1 MEEEN
6 EARINPEDESRV
18 SFVRKRENSRL
29 DSLTFPY
36 ILSTNTVNEK
46 TKALAFSKT
55 L

>member
-29 DSLTFPY
+29 DPSSLIFYLQIP
-36 ILSTNTVNEK
+36 
-46 TKALAFSKT
+46 
-55 L
+55 